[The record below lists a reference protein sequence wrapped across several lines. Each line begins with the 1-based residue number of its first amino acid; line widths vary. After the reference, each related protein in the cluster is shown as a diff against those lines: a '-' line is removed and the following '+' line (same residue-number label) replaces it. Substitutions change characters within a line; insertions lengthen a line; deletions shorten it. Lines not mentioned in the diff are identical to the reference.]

1 MFKASVIT
9 ISDKGFRGERED
21 TAGPLAARL
30 LKDAGYEVIALTI
43 VPDEQLMIEA
53 ELRRHAD
60 ELGANLILTS
70 GGTGFSKRDV
80 TPEATIAVCERM
92 APGIPEAMRA
102 YCLNITNRAMLSRAQ
117 AGLYRDAL
125 IVNLP
130 GSPKAVRENLEPV
143 LPALEHGLQMLLGT
157 KNECASEPKAR
168 V

>member
-1 MFKASVIT
+1 M
-9 ISDKGFRGERED
+9 
-21 TAGPLAARL
+21 
-30 LKDAGYEVIALTI
+30 
-43 VPDEQLMIEA
+43 
-53 ELRRHAD
+53 
-60 ELGANLILTS
+60 ILTS

-80 TPEATIAVCERM
+80 TPEATIAVCERL

-117 AGLYRDAL
+117 AGLYHDSL

-157 KNECASEPKAR
+157 KNECASAPQAR
-168 V
+168 E

>member
-21 TAGPLAARL
+21 TAGPLAAGM
-30 LKDAGYEVIALTI
+30 LKQAGYEVIAQTI
-43 VPDEQLMIEA
+43 VPDEQPMIEA

-80 TPEATIAVCERM
+80 TPEATIAVCERL

-117 AGLYRDAL
+117 AGLYHDAL

-143 LPALEHGLQMLLGT
+143 LPALEHGLCMLLGT
-157 KNECASEPKAR
+157 KNECASELKAH

>member
-1 MFKASVIT
+1 MFTASVIT
-9 ISDKGFRGERED
+9 VSDKGFRGERED
-21 TAGPLAARL
+21 TAGPLAAQMLRE
-30 LKDAGYEVIALTI
+30 AGYEVIAQSI
-43 VPDEQLMIEA
+43 VPDEQALIEA
-53 ELRRHAD
+53 ELKRHAD
-60 ELGANLILTS
+60 VLRANLILTS

-102 YCLNITNRAMLSRAQ
+102 YCLNITNRAMLSRAA
-117 AGLYRDAL
+117 AGLYHDSL

-157 KNECASEPKAR
+157 KNECASQPG
-168 V
+168 